1 MSGRC
6 CSAATSVFFE
16 RDPEDTQR
24 VPEGGEVA
32 VDAQPGP
39 QGFEGGAGVVGYGDA
54 EFGFV
59 AAVER
64 HTLVAWRTGG
74 DFAGGL
80 VAADELSD
88 PFGTG
93 GVFASE
99 FCESQSGLEVGKHPG
114 SQVEGEGMHRKF
126 RHGRS
131 NTMTSMERTRA
142 VPALI

>member
-16 RDPEDTQR
+16 REFQSLQR

-32 VDAQPGP
+32 VDTQPGP
-39 QGFEGGAGVVGYGDA
+39 QGFEGGAGVVGHGGA
-54 EFGFV
+54 EFGLV

-64 HTLVAWRTGG
+64 HAAIDGRPGG

-80 VAADELSD
+80 VAADKLSD
-88 PFGTG
+88 PLGTG

-99 FCESQSGLEVGKHPG
+99 FCESRSGLEVGKHPG
-114 SQVEGEGMHRKF
+114 SQVE
-126 RHGRS
+126 
-131 NTMTSMERTRA
+131 
-142 VPALI
+142 